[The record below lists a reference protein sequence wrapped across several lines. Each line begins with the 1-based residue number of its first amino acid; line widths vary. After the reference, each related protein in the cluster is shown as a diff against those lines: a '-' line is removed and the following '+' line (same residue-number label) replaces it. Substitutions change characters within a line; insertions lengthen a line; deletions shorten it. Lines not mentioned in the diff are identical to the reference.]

1 MSRSLEIKRVS
12 REIAEL
18 SLAEQEQDG
27 LLNVRQKERLR
38 RAIATA
44 GEELG
49 WGDIETK
56 SGDPLPVIHKAM
68 LRMAKNGAKAM
79 AKDLD
84 EHLTAKKKETRTL
97 EKMKESLRKRGE
109 DPKTEFPIIETYNF
123 SARDASQLYVTKT
136 ENLELNEASEAI
148 SAADGMERSTNSRAK
163 LTDLMILDLKHK
175 QVRQALMTKNLSEF
189 VEAAHP
195 VIRAVLHTLV

>member
-1 MSRSLEIKRVS
+1 MSRSPEIKRVS
-12 REIAEL
+12 REISEL
-18 SLAEQEQDG
+18 ALAEQEQDG

-56 SGDPLPVIHKAM
+56 SGDPLPEIHKVM

-84 EHLTAKKKETRTL
+84 EHLAAKKKETRT
-97 EKMKESLRKRGE
+97 EGY
-109 DPKTEFPIIETYNF
+109 P
-123 SARDASQLYVTKT
+123 
-136 ENLELNEASEAI
+136 
-148 SAADGMERSTNSRAK
+148 
-163 LTDLMILDLKHK
+163 
-175 QVRQALMTKNLSEF
+175 
-189 VEAAHP
+189 
-195 VIRAVLHTLV
+195 